1 MNVVA
6 EMLLNEPAP
15 LAIWATLTLL
25 TLPALLVLG
34 SPHGVRRPRRAL
46 LEVIEIV
53 RERGERHRQR
63 QHEAVQ
69 AVRYAE
75 EVRAAA
81 GRAAHAADLWQDRW
95 QQAEQQ
101 RTAAWTA
108 LAAAEDRLRRGRGAA
123 AFGTPWTPQTPT
135 EYAARERFLHQAV
148 RAAAGRGELPTA
160 AVADALAARAGWDPR
175 LHPVE
180 QELAVHQAAVAHLRA
195 RYEQAAEAE
204 QTAWHDA
211 QLAARTRQS
220 LRAEAARAEVTAA
233 ALGPL
238 LPAGQAP
245 ARAGHRSSVAHPA

>member
-46 LEVIEIV
+46 LEVIEAF
-53 RERGERHRQR
+53 RERDERHRR
-63 QHEAVQ
+63 RRHEAVQ

-81 GRAAHAADLWQDRW
+81 GRAAHAAELWQDRW

-101 RTAAWTA
+101 RAAAWTT
-108 LAAAEDRLRRGRGAA
+108 LAAAEERLRRTRGAA

-148 RAAAGRGELPTA
+148 RAAAARGELPTA
-160 AVADALAARAGWDPR
+160 AVADALAGRAGWDPR

-180 QELAVHQAAVAHLRA
+180 QELAVHRAAVAHLRA
-195 RYEQAAEAE
+195 RYELTADAE
-204 QTAWHDA
+204 QTAWHDC

-220 LRAEAARAEVTAA
+220 LRAEAAQAEAAAA
-233 ALGPL
+233 ALRPL
-238 LPAGQAP
+238 LPADQAP
-245 ARAGHRSSVAHPA
+245 ARQARRSAVAA